1 MPGLFA
7 ELPAH
12 LFDDRAGGAAD
23 RGHAHRGEQIR
34 QQAAEQQTDHDV
46 GIGQREV
53 ELDACEVRM
62 RRRVLGEEQQVL
74 VIGRKQHQRAEAGRA
89 DGVALGDRL
98 GGVAD
103 RIERVG
109 ELAHALRQAGHF
121 GNAAGIVGDRAESVE
136 RDHHAG
142 ERQHRGD
149 RDGDA
154 EQSGL
159 PVGHQNAGDDHD
171 GRQPR
176 STSIEIARP
185 WMTLVP
191 WPVTEAAAIDLHRA
205 EIGAGVVFGDPDDQA
220 GDHQA
225 DDGADE
231 QRLAG
236 EGTPGM
242 APKPTSR

>member
-1 MPGLFA
+1 MPGLCA

-12 LFDDRAGGAAD
+12 FLDDRTGGTTD
-23 RGHAHRGEQIR
+23 GGHAHRGEQIR

-46 GIGQREV
+46 RIVQREV
-53 ELDACEVRM
+53 ELDALEVRVL
-62 RRRVLGEEQQVL
+62 RRGLGEELQVL

-89 DGVALGDRL
+89 DGIALGDRL

-109 ELAHALRQAGHF
+109 RLAHVLRQTGHF
-121 GNAAGIVGDRAESVE
+121 GNAAGIVGDRAEGVE

-159 PVGHQNAGDDHD
+159 RIRNQNAGNDHQRRQR
-171 GRQPR
+171 GRFERDRQALNDVGAVAGDR
-176 STSIEIARP
+176 GRG
-185 WMTLVP
+185 
-191 WPVTEAAAIDLHRA
+191 DRLHRA

-220 GDHQA
+220 GHHQA
-225 DDGADE
+225 DDGADI

-236 EGTPGM
+236 E
-242 APKPTSR
+242 S